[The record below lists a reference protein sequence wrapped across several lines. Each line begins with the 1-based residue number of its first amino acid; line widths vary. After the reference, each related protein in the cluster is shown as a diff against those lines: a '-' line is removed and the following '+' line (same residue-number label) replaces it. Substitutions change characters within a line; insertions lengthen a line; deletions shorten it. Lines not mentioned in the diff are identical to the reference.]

1 MSAPKSKRRRS
12 GASASSL
19 SAALSGGGTATSRA
33 GATEMEGRC
42 SLCGGAGHSHSTC
55 VLVGAA
61 LHRWMLQLGPGK
73 DMTLVVDII
82 LRLLM
87 WGWREACFD
96 DKITCLS
103 YTKWGDVIAV
113 SVLCESEG
121 AVAGTEGNIFF
132 MNAQTGEK
140 ILCPVTVDSWVNS
153 VAFSPD
159 GSIIAAANNYEI
171 QLFDVQ
177 TQAKLGSPLTAEP
190 CHVDSMAF
198 SPDGSII
205 AAVYLM
211 LRSKIQLFDAQTQ
224 TKLGSPLTV
233 DDVVESV
240 AFSPDADG
248 SIIAVACGEKIQ
260 LFDAQTQAKLGSPL
274 TGHQALV
281 RCVAFSPDGLSIASC
296 SGAEYDFEPQD
307 NSVRLW
313 DVKTGKELLQLSG
326 HSR

>member
-1 MSAPKSKRRRS
+1 
-12 GASASSL
+12 
-19 SAALSGGGTATSRA
+19 
-33 GATEMEGRC
+33 
-42 SLCGGAGHSHSTC
+42 
-55 VLVGAA
+55 
-61 LHRWMLQLGPGK
+61 
-73 DMTLVVDII
+73 MTLVVDII

-121 AVAGTEGNIFF
+121 AVASTEGNIFF

-177 TQAKLGSPLTAEP
+177 TQAKLGSPLT
-190 CHVDSMAF
+190 VDACVNNMAF

-205 AAVYLM
+205 AAAY
-211 LRSKIQLFDAQTQ
+211 RIFYKIQLFDAQTK
-224 TKLGSPLTV
+224 TKLGVLWASQG
-233 DDVVESV
+233 SYV
-240 AFSPDADG
+240 A
-248 SIIAVACGEKIQ
+248 
-260 LFDAQTQAKLGSPL
+260 
-274 TGHQALV
+274 
-281 RCVAFSPDGLSIASC
+281 
-296 SGAEYDFEPQD
+296 
-307 NSVRLW
+307 
-313 DVKTGKELLQLSG
+313 
-326 HSR
+326 